1 MENAKTIERS
11 HNRGILYAVL
21 AALSM
26 SIMALF
32 VKLAAPHTT
41 NAVTI
46 MFRFGVS
53 FLYIVS
59 VLGYHYLRGKTFPLR
74 AHKVSLQVG
83 RGLLAVVTMLLF
95 YYSLRYIS
103 LVDGTVLVMT
113 NPLFIPLLSI
123 VFLAQKLSWKILS
136 FIVVGF
142 LGILLILKPGV
153 ELFNIHS
160 LYALAAG
167 LTGALVIIQLKSIG
181 KHDDPQTTMLYY
193 FTVAFIFSA
202 LLSIRYWITPDIHTI
217 FLLLM
222 VGVTGTIYQ
231 AFLIRASWHT
241 SAIVVGSSMYTA
253 VIFSGIIDW
262 LVWHDVPSLVSIIGM
277 LLIFLSSYLVL
288 KSSKVK

>member
-1 MENAKTIERS
+1 MENTKIIERS
-11 HNRGILYAVL
+11 HQRGVFYAVL

-26 SIMALF
+26 SVMALF
-32 VKLAAPHTT
+32 VKLASPHTT
-41 NAVTI
+41 NAMTI

-53 FLYIVS
+53 FLYIIS
-59 VLGYHYLRGKTFPLR
+59 VLGYHYCRGKKFPLK
-74 AHKVSLQVG
+74 AHKISLQLG
-83 RGLLAVVTMLLF
+83 RGVLAVATMLLF

-113 NPLFIPLLSI
+113 NPLFIPLLG
-123 VFLAQKLSWKILS
+123 VFFLGQKLSWKILS
-136 FIVVGF
+136 FVIVGF
-142 LGILLILKPGV
+142 LGVLLILRPGV
-153 ELFNIHS
+153 ELFNVYS

-167 LTGALVIIQLKSIG
+167 LTGALVIVQLKLIG

-193 FTVAFIFSA
+193 FTIAFIFSA
-202 LLSIRYWITPDIHTI
+202 LLSIRYWVTPDMHTI

-241 SAIVVGSSMYTA
+241 SAIAVGSSLYMA

-262 LVWHDVPSLVSIIGM
+262 LVWHDVPSLVSVIGM
-277 LLIFLSSYLVL
+277 LLVFLSSYFVL
-288 KSSKVK
+288 RSGKSK